1 MKMELKTTV
10 VQLETSGE
18 NFTGEFIDQVE
29 DRKVEEFDHK
39 SKVYRGKI

>member
-18 NFTGEFIDQVE
+18 NFTVESIDQVE
-29 DRKVEEFDHK
+29 DRKAEEFDHK
-39 SKVYRGKI
+39 SKEYREKI